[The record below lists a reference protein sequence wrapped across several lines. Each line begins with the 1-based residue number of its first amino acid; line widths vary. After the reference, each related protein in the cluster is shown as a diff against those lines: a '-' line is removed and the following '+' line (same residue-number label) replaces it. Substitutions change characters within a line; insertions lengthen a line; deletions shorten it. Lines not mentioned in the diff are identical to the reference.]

1 MLSSHTDL
9 NKTKFFSTKVK
20 RTRNPIQLRRSFFN
34 GSYHNMN
41 KSAVDD
47 DSITSLL
54 KNKPG
59 KSPVGRGTKI
69 LPLMDFNF
77 DEDIGTL
84 FFIFFYNFYM

>member
-1 MLSSHTDL
+1 
-9 NKTKFFSTKVK
+9 
-20 RTRNPIQLRRSFFN
+20 
-34 GSYHNMN
+34 MN